1 MSPRYL
7 LRRVAQVVP
16 AVGGIVLLAFIV
28 IHTAPGDPVLALAG
42 EHGDAAYYAFIR
54 ARSSASIDPSPSSY
68 SRMPAVFC
76 TVTWGCPTSTAGPS
90 STWSS
95 ERLPA
100 TLLLT
105 TTALALS
112 SAGGLALGVLAA
124 RRADGTADFVV
135 RTGALLGYATPSFW
149 LAQIA
154 AITLA
159 LGTGLFPVQGFTD
172 ARRQLA
178 GGRYVLDVLH
188 HLVLPA
194 LVLAAGELA
203 LTTRLTRAGVLEGL
217 ATDYART
224 ARAKGLP
231 DRAVVRH
238 ALRNAMLPLVTVI
251 GGRVGMIVT
260 GAVLVET
267 VFAWP
272 GLGQL
277 MLSSIQTR
285 DVPVLLGMF
294 LLVSVAVIIVNLLT
308 DLAYAWLDPR
318 VRYE

>member
-1 MSPRYL
+1 VSPRYL

-16 AVGGIVLLAFIV
+16 AVAGIVLLAFIV

-42 EHGDAAYYAFIR
+42 EHGDAAYYAFMR
-54 ARSSASIDPSPSSY
+54 QKYGLDRSLPEQLFAYASRLLHGDLGVSY
-68 SRMPAVFC
+68 VHGRPV
-76 TVTWGCPTSTAGPS
+76 VDVV
-90 STWSS
+90 S

-124 RRADGTADFVV
+124 RRADGAADFVV

>member
-1 MSPRYL
+1 VSARYL
-7 LRRVAQVVP
+7 LRRLAHVAP
-16 AVGGIVLLAFIV
+16 AVAGIVLLAFVV

-42 EHGDAAYYAFIR
+42 EHGDAAYYTFMRQKFGLDRPLPEQLLAYATGVLR
-54 ARSSASIDPSPSSY
+54 GDLGRSYVHGRPVAD
-68 SRMPAVFC
+68 V
-76 TVTWGCPTSTAGPS
+76 V
-90 STWSS
+90 S

-100 TLLLT
+100 TLLLM
-105 TTALALS
+105 TTALMLS
-112 SAGGLALGVLAA
+112 SAAGVALGVLAA
-124 RRADGTADFVV
+124 RRADGAADLLV
-135 RTGALLGYATPSFW
+135 RAGALLAHATPPFW
-149 LAQIA
+149 LAQVA

-159 LGTGLFPVQGFTD
+159 LGTGWFPVQGLTD
-172 ARRQLA
+172 ARHPWTGVRRL
-178 GGRYVLDVLH
+178 LDVLH
-188 HLVLPA
+188 HLALPA

-203 LTTRLTRAGVLEGL
+203 LTARLTRAGVLEGL
-217 ATDYART
+217 AADYART

-238 ALRNAMLPLVTVI
+238 TLRNALLPLVTVI
-251 GGRVGMIVT
+251 GGRIGMIVT

-285 DVPVLLGMF
+285 DVPLLLGLF
-294 LLVSVAVIIVNLLT
+294 LLVSAAVILANLLT

-318 VRYE
+318 VRYD

>member
-1 MSPRYL
+1 VSTRYL

-16 AVGGIVLLAFIV
+16 AVAGIVLLAFIV

-42 EHGDAAYYAFIR
+42 EHGDAAYYAFMR
-54 ARSSASIDPSPSSY
+54 QKFGLDRSLPEQLLAYASRLLHGDLGLSYVHGRPVID
-68 SRMPAVFC
+68 V
-76 TVTWGCPTSTAGPS
+76 VI
-90 STWSS
+90 

-105 TTALALS
+105 TTALTLS
-112 SAGGLALGVLAA
+112 SVGGVALGVLAA
-124 RRADGTADFVV
+124 RRADGTADLVL
-135 RTGALLGYATPSFW
+135 RAGALLGHAAPSFW
-149 LAQIA
+149 LAQLA

-159 LGTGLFPVQGFTD
+159 LGTGLFPVQGLTD
-172 ARRQLA
+172 ARQSWTGA
-178 GGRYVLDVLH
+178 RYLLDVLH

-203 LTTRLTRAGVLEGL
+203 LTTRLSRAGVLEGL

-224 ARAKGLP
+224 ARAKGLA
-231 DRAVVRH
+231 DRAVVHH
-238 ALRNAMLPLVTVI
+238 ALRNAILPLVTVI
-251 GGRVGMIVT
+251 AGRVGMIAT

-277 MLSSIQTR
+277 LLSSIQTR
-285 DVPVLLGMF
+285 DIPVLLGVF
-294 LLVSVAVIIVNLLT
+294 LLVSLVVITANLLT
-308 DLAYAWLDPR
+308 DLTYAWLDPR
-318 VRYE
+318 IRYD

>member
-16 AVGGIVLLAFIV
+16 AVAGIVLLAFIV

-42 EHGDAAYYAFIR
+42 EHGDAAYYAFMR
-54 ARSSASIDPSPSSY
+54 QKFGLDRSLPEQLLAYASRLLHGDLGVSY
-68 SRMPAVFC
+68 VHGRPV
-76 TVTWGCPTSTAGPS
+76 VDVV
-90 STWSS
+90 S

>member
-42 EHGDAAYYAFIR
+42 EHGDAAYYAFMR
-54 ARSSASIDPSPSSY
+54 QKFGLDRSLPEQLLAYASRLLHGDLGVSY
-68 SRMPAVFC
+68 VHGRPV
-76 TVTWGCPTSTAGPS
+76 VDVV
-90 STWSS
+90 S

>member
-42 EHGDAAYYAFIR
+42 EHGDAAYYAFMR
-54 ARSSASIDPSPSSY
+54 QKFGLDRSLPEQLLAYASRLLHGDLGVSY
-68 SRMPAVFC
+68 VHGRPV
-76 TVTWGCPTSTAGPS
+76 VDVV
-90 STWSS
+90 S

-124 RRADGTADFVV
+124 RRADRTADFVV

>member
-1 MSPRYL
+1 M
-7 LRRVAQVVP
+7 Q
-16 AVGGIVLLAFIV
+16 AVSCTAILGG
-28 IHTAPGDPVLALAG
+28 
-42 EHGDAAYYAFIR
+42 
-54 ARSSASIDPSPSSY
+54 
-68 SRMPAVFC
+68 
-76 TVTWGCPTSTAGPS
+76 PTSTAGPVVDVV
-90 STWSS
+90 S

-105 TTALALS
+105 TTALTLS
-112 SAGGLALGVLAA
+112 SAGGVALGVLAA
-124 RRADGTADFVV
+124 RRADGTADVVV
-135 RTGALLGYATPSFW
+135 RTGALLGHATPSFW

-159 LGTGLFPVQGFTD
+159 LGTGLFPVQGLTD
-172 ARRQLA
+172 ARRSLT
-178 GGRYVLDVLH
+178 GGRYLLDVLH

-203 LTTRLTRAGVLEGL
+203 LTTRLTRVGVLEGL

-231 DRAVVRH
+231 DSAVVRH

-294 LLVSVAVIIVNLLT
+294 LLVSVAVIVVNLLT
-308 DLAYAWLDPR
+308 DLTYAWLDPR
-318 VRYE
+318 VRYD

>member
-1 MSPRYL
+1 VSTRYL

-16 AVGGIVLLAFIV
+16 AVAGIVLLAFIV

-42 EHGDAAYYAFIR
+42 EHGDAAYYAFMR
-54 ARSSASIDPSPSSY
+54 QKFGLDRSLPEQLLAYASRLLHGDLGLSY
-68 SRMPAVFC
+68 VHGRPV
-76 TVTWGCPTSTAGPS
+76 VDVVI
-90 STWSS
+90 

-112 SAGGLALGVLAA
+112 SAGGMALGVLAA

-135 RTGALLGYATPSFW
+135 RTGALLGHATPSFW

-159 LGTGLFPVQGFTD
+159 LGTGLFPVQGLSD

-203 LTTRLTRAGVLEGL
+203 LTTRLTRAGVLEAL

-238 ALRNAMLPLVTVI
+238 ALCNAMLPLVTVI

-294 LLVSVAVIIVNLLT
+294 LLVSVAVIIANLLT

-318 VRYE
+318 VRYD